1 MDKDQI
7 TARHLEIF
15 FSLITSAGLKEAAE
29 KLNCSIPAV
38 SKAIRV
44 LERYSQ
50 APLFIKVGGRLQAT
64 HEAEALMPSIR
75 TALEHLEFAK
85 REVFNITK
93 SEVPRLRVGVGG
105 GALPYLVPEAIK
117 RCREKMPNLVVEMVT
132 NPTKRLLYLIYN
144 HQIDLAVTTPPPQ
157 NTDINLLSLCD
168 FTEITETP
176 LVVVVPRL
184 HPLTKRSVVR
194 PHDLMGHSLIT
205 LYEKSPTVSLVKA
218 AFREADENFEISI
231 QANNSI
237 SVCYLVNTG
246 AGVGLIH
253 PEALSKEAFPNL
265 VKIDFLPRI
274 SMKTFLYLPRNQE
287 RTEITHLFTSILKDM
302 CSNQ

>member
-1 MDKDQI
+1 MDQDQI
-7 TARHLEIF
+7 TARHLEVF
-15 FSLITSAGLKEAAE
+15 FALITSTGLKEAAE

-38 SKAIRV
+38 SKTIRF
-44 LERYSQ
+44 LERCSQ

-64 HEAEALMPSIR
+64 AEAEALMPSIR
-75 TALEHLEFAK
+75 TALEHMEFAK
-85 REVFNITK
+85 RELLNASKT
-93 SEVPRLRVGVGG
+93 EVPRLRVGVGG
-105 GALPYLVPEAIK
+105 GALPYLVPETIR
-117 RCREKMPNLVVEMVT
+117 RCREEMPNLVVEMIT
-132 NPTKRLLYLIYN
+132 NPTQRLLYLISN

-176 LVVVVPRL
+176 LVVVVPRS
-184 HPLTKRSVVR
+184 HALTKRSVVR
-194 PHDLMGHSLIT
+194 PHDLIGNPLIT
-205 LYEKSPTVSLVKA
+205 LYEKSPTVSLVSA
-218 AFREADENFEISI
+218 AFRDAGEKLEVSI

-253 PEALSKEAFPNL
+253 PEALGRGAFPNL

-274 SMKTFLYLPRNQE
+274 SMKTFLYLPKNQV
-287 RTEITHLFTSILKDM
+287 RTELTSFFTSILRGV
-302 CSNQ
+302 CANQ